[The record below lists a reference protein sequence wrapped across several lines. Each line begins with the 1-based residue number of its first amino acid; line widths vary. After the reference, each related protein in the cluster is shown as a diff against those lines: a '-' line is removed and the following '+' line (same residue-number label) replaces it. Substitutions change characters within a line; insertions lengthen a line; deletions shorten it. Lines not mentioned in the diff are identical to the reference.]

1 MATPT
6 TRHSLGDQFPGIL
19 TAAQDGGEWAVAV
32 LYRWLHP
39 AVIGYLRARAGDDAE
54 DLASETWLAVARALP
69 TFSGDEGAFRS
80 WVFTI
85 AHRRLV
91 DHHRATA
98 RRPRTRSLTP
108 AEGDGHDGPVEL
120 PGEDD
125 PAGDVVAAIAGE
137 EAVRRI
143 VALLPAD
150 QAEIVLL
157 RVVAGLPVEEVAA
170 ATGRKAGTV
179 RVLQHR
185 ALRRLADRLA
195 RGSGG
200 DPGNDSP
207 FEGV

>member
-6 TRHSLGDQFPGIL
+6 TRHSLGDQFQGIL

-39 AVIGYLRARAGDDAE
+39 AVDGYLRGRAGDDAE

-69 TFSGDEGAFRS
+69 TFSGDETAFRS

-91 DHHRATA
+91 DHHRASA

-108 AEGDGHDGPVEL
+108 AEGDGHDGSVDL
-120 PGEDD
+120 PGPDD
-125 PAGDVVAAIAGE
+125 PAAEVTATLAGD

-143 VALLPAD
+143 VALLPPD

-157 RVVAGLPVEEVAA
+157 RVVAGLPVDEVAA
-170 ATGRKAGTV
+170 ATGRRPGTV

-185 ALRRLADRLA
+185 ALRRLAERLE
-195 RGSGG
+195 R
-200 DPGNDSP
+200 PGN
-207 FEGV
+207 GV